1 MVWTEVR
8 IIRELRGL
16 HRTGKKISYNALAKT
31 HQALLSAA
39 AYHFGS
45 YRRAVQHAGV
55 DYASVLR
62 RPWWT
67 RKKIIELIKKAKHK
81 GEDLHWSAVSRRGD
95 LLGKGALAS
104 LQPRLF
110 GKWSRA
116 LHAAG
121 LDADDISRYQRWDR
135 NTVVFEL
142 KSRARDAEAMSSGA
156 MQKQSAALHAAAVRY
171 FGSYDA
177 ALKAARL
184 DPKDF
189 RQRRKWDAQAV
200 LKEIRAT
207 KREGEHLSDTRR
219 SPKKSRSIR
228 RRDPLVR
235 QLQSRPRQSR
245 RKIRPRQTSKTVV
258 LRVPLCLPLPV
269 LRWFPQDG

>member
-1 MVWTEVR
+1 MVWTDTR

-16 HRTGKKISYNALAKT
+16 HRSGKPISYNALART

-45 YRRAVQHAGV
+45 YRRAVQQAGV
-55 DYASVLR
+55 EYTDVLR

-67 RKKIIELIKKAKHK
+67 RKKIIELIKNAKRK
-81 GEDLHWSAVSRRGD
+81 GQDLHWSAVSRRGD

-135 NTVVFEL
+135 DTVIFEL
-142 KSRARDAEAMSSGA
+142 KSRARDGEAMSSGA
-156 MQKQSAALHAAAVRY
+156 
-171 FGSYDA
+171 
-177 ALKAARL
+177 
-184 DPKDF
+184 
-189 RQRRKWDAQAV
+189 
-200 LKEIRAT
+200 I
-207 KREGEHLSDTRR
+207 
-219 SPKKSRSIR
+219 
-228 RRDPLVR
+228 
-235 QLQSRPRQSR
+235 
-245 RKIRPRQTSKTVV
+245 
-258 LRVPLCLPLPV
+258 LP
-269 LRWFPQDG
+269 

>member
-1 MVWTEVR
+1 MVWTDVR

-16 HRTGKKISYNALAKT
+16 NRSGKKISYNALAKT

-45 YRRAVQHAGV
+45 YRRAVQQAGL
-55 DYASVLR
+55 DYANVLR

-67 RKKIIELIKKAKHK
+67 RKKIIELIKKARRK

-142 KSRARDAEAMSSGA
+142 KGRAKDGEVMSSGA
-156 MQKQSAALHAAAVRY
+156 LQKENAALHAAAVRY
-171 FGSYDA
+171 FHSYDA

-184 DPKDF
+184 DPSDF
-189 RQRRKWDAQAV
+189 RQRRKWDAPAV
-200 LKEIRAT
+200 LREIKAIKKE
-207 KREGEHLSDTRR
+207 GGHLSDSAVR
-219 SPKKSRSIR
+219 KKNPALYGAAI
-228 RRDPLVR
+228 
-235 QLQSRPRQSR
+235 
-245 RKIRPRQTSKTVV
+245 
-258 LRVPLCLPLPV
+258 
-269 LRWFPQDG
+269 RWFGTFKSARAKAGIKFTRGKREKR